1 MNFLEPAPVRTD
13 RINSFYNFHTTVDVL
28 RLDLIHPVISG
39 NKWFKLKGYLEDAA
53 RLGKNHLIS
62 FGGAYSN
69 HIVATA
75 AAANSMGFAST
86 GLIRGEEPANLS
98 PTLLEAKDY
107 GMRLVF
113 ISRNDYGKK
122 LIPDELI
129 SEPGT
134 YLVPEGGYGPIG
146 AAGAADIA
154 GLTDMSKYTHV
165 VAATGTGTMLA
176 GLVMAAKNSQ
186 VVGIPIL
193 KNLGTLPAEINQ
205 LLPTPLQNQFQ
216 LINGYQFGGYA
227 KYTSAL
233 IRFMNNWY
241 TETGI
246 PTDFVYTGKVFFAAD
261 EMVRQRF
268 FPADSRVL
276 VIHSGGLQ
284 GNRSLPKGEL
294 IF

>member
-1 MNFLEPAPVRTD
+1 MHFQEPAPVRTD
-13 RINSFYNFHTTVDVL
+13 RINSFYNFHTRVDVL

-53 RLGKNHLIS
+53 RLGKNHILS

-75 AAANSMGFAST
+75 AAAHSKGFSST
-86 GLIRGEEPANLS
+86 GLIRGEEPPHLS
-98 PTLLEAKDY
+98 PTLLEAKKY

-113 ISRNDYGKK
+113 INRDDYGRKR
-122 LIPDELI
+122 IPEGLNA
-129 SEPGT
+129 EPGT
-134 YLVPEGGYGPIG
+134 YVVPEGGYGPIG

-154 GLTDMSKYTHV
+154 EFTDMSNYTHV
-165 VAATGTGTMLA
+165 VAAIGTGTMLA
-176 GLVMAAKNSQ
+176 GLAMAAQNVQ
-186 VVGIPIL
+186 VIGIPVL
-193 KNLGTLPAEINQ
+193 KNLGTLPAEINM
-205 LLPTPLQNQFQ
+205 LLPTELQDQFQ

-227 KYTSAL
+227 KYTSPL

-241 TETGI
+241 TETSI
-246 PTDFVYTGKVFFAAD
+246 PSDFVYTGKVFFAVD
-261 EMVRQRF
+261 DLVRQEF
-268 FPADSRVL
+268 FPVNSSIL

-284 GNRSLPKGEL
+284 GNQSLPKGEL

>member
-1 MNFLEPAPVRTD
+1 MNFWEPAPVRTD

-39 NKWFKLKGYLEDAA
+39 NKWFKLKGYLEEAS
-53 RLGKNHLIS
+53 RLGKNHILS

-75 AAANSMGFAST
+75 AAAQSKGFSST

-98 PTLLEAKDY
+98 PTLMDAKDY

-113 ISRNDYGKK
+113 ISRDDYSKK
-122 LIPDELI
+122 LIPDEII

-134 YLVPEGGYGPIG
+134 YVVPEGGYGPIG
-146 AAGAADIA
+146 ASGAAEIA
-154 GLTDMSKYTHV
+154 LLTKMSNYTHV

-176 GLVMAAKNSQ
+176 GLIMASKNIQ

-193 KNLGTLPAEINQ
+193 KNLGTLPAEINR
-205 LLPTPLQNQFQ
+205 LLPTALQDQYQ
-216 LINGYQFGGYA
+216 IINGYQFGGYA
-227 KYTSAL
+227 KYSSAL

-241 TETGI
+241 SETGI
-246 PTDFVYTGKVFFAAD
+246 PSDFVYTGKVFFAVD
-261 EMVRQRF
+261 DMVRQNF
-268 FPADSRVL
+268 FPAESRVL